1 MQVQLVFPH
10 QLYDQSELRPDGGA
24 IYLIESDL
32 FFLQY
37 QFHQQKILFHRASM
51 KYYAALL
58 AQKRSDCH
66 YIEAKDQN
74 SKIAELVKML
84 RSKGVKKIKLY
95 DPCDYLLD
103 RQLKKATSNAGIELT
118 YLPSPNFLNNQ
129 PDSIELLGNKKT
141 YFQTSFYTEQRKQR
155 KILIEKDGSPVGGQW
170 SFDVENRKKIPKN
183 TAIPPIHFFESN
195 EFIKEATQYVK
206 AKFKNNPGKSEAP
219 FNTSK
224 NGLYYPVT
232 HTDAKKAMDL
242 FIAEKLEQFGIY
254 EDAMVVAEKTLFHSV
269 LSPLINVGLIQPA
282 DFLNALLEAYK
293 KAKAPINSIEGIV
306 RQIIGWREFVQLT
319 YRKIGSQQRTKNF
332 WGFTKKM
339 PSSFYN
345 GTTGIDPIDISI
357 KKLLESGYNHHIERL
372 MVIGNF
378 MLLCEIK
385 PDDVYQWFME
395 MYIDAYDWVMVP
407 NVYGMSQ
414 FADGGMI
421 TTKPY
426 ICGSNYLMK
435 MGDFPKGEWQATWDG
450 LFWRFLSKQ
459 RVVFSKNPRWAMLLS
474 TWDKMPE
481 EKRAHHLNNAEKFL
495 KALK

>member
-10 QLYDQSELRPDGGA
+10 QLYDQSKIGIGGGDFY
-24 IYLIESDL
+24 IIESDL

-37 QFHQQKILFHRASM
+37 QFHKQKLLFHRASM
-51 KYYAALL
+51 KFYAQQLT
-58 AQKRSDCH
+58 QKKYKCH
-66 YIEAKDQN
+66 YINAKDPN
-74 SKIAELVKML
+74 ARIAALVNTLK
-84 RSKGVKKIKLY
+84 SKGVQKIKLY

-103 RQLKKATSNAGIELT
+103 QQLKKTSKQHGIELT
-118 YLPSPNFLNNQ
+118 YMPSPNFLNNL
-129 PDSIELLGNKKT
+129 PASTELLGNKKT

-155 KILIEKDGSPVGGQW
+155 KILIESDGSPVGGQW
-170 SFDVENRKKIPKN
+170 SFDAENRKKIPKN
-183 TAIPPIHFFESN
+183 TAIPSIHFFESN
-195 EFIKEATQYVK
+195 EYIEEAKQYVK
-206 AKFKNNPGKSEAP
+206 ANFKNNPGKLDAP
-219 FNTSK
+219 FNAAK
-224 NGLYYPVT
+224 KDVYYPVT
-232 HTDAKKAMDL
+232 HVEARKAMNA
-242 FIAEKLEQFGIY
+242 FIAEKLEHFGIY

-269 LSPLINVGLIQPA
+269 LSPLINAGLIQP
-282 DFLNALLEAYK
+282 DEFLTALLEAYQK
-293 KAKAPINSIEGIV
+293 SKAPINSIEGIV

-332 WGFTKKM
+332 WDFTKKM
-339 PSSFYN
+339 PQSFYN

-372 MVIGNF
+372 MVLGNF
-378 MLLCEIK
+378 MLLCEIE
-385 PDDVYQWFME
+385 PDAVYQWFME

-435 MGDFPKGEWQATWDG
+435 MGDFPKGAWQAIWDG

-481 EKRAHHLNNAEKFL
+481 EKRANHLNNAEQFL

>member
-1 MQVQLVFPH
+1 
-10 QLYDQSELRPDGGA
+10 
-24 IYLIESDL
+24 
-32 FFLQY
+32 
-37 QFHQQKILFHRASM
+37 
-51 KYYAALL
+51 
-58 AQKRSDCH
+58 
-66 YIEAKDQN
+66 
-74 SKIAELVKML
+74 
-84 RSKGVKKIKLY
+84 
-95 DPCDYLLD
+95 
-103 RQLKKATSNAGIELT
+103 
-118 YLPSPNFLNNQ
+118 
-129 PDSIELLGNKKT
+129 
-141 YFQTSFYTEQRKQR
+141 
-155 KILIEKDGSPVGGQW
+155 
-170 SFDVENRKKIPKN
+170 
-183 TAIPPIHFFESN
+183 
-195 EFIKEATQYVK
+195 
-206 AKFKNNPGKSEAP
+206 
-219 FNTSK
+219 
-224 NGLYYPVT
+224 
-232 HTDAKKAMDL
+232 
-242 FIAEKLEQFGIY
+242 
-254 EDAMVVAEKTLFHSV
+254 MVVAEKTLFHSV

-282 DFLNALLEAYK
+282 EFLQALLHAYQ

-306 RQIIGWREFVQLT
+306 RQIIGWREFVQIT

-339 PSSFYN
+339 PQSFYN

-372 MVIGNF
+372 MVLGNF
-378 MLLCEIK
+378 MLLCEIE
-385 PDDVYQWFME
+385 PDAVYQWFME

-435 MGDFPKGEWQATWDG
+435 MGDFPKGEWQVIWDG

-481 EKRAHHLNNAEKFL
+481 EKRANHLKNAEQFL

>member
-10 QLYDQSELRPDGGA
+10 QLFDASALFVEEGA
-24 IYLIESDL
+24 FYIIESDL

-37 QFHQQKILFHRASM
+37 QFHQQKLLFHRASM
-51 KYYAALL
+51 KYYADLIS
-58 AQKRSDCH
+58 QKGGNCH
-66 YIEAKDQN
+66 YIDAHDPHGQ
-74 SKIAELVKML
+74 IPFLVEWL
-84 RSKGVKKIKLY
+84 ASRGVKKIKMY
-95 DPCDYLLD
+95 DPCDHWLD
-103 RQLKKATSNAGIELT
+103 KQLKNACTKGSIELM

-129 PDSIELLGNKKT
+129 SNSVALLGNKKT

-155 KILIEKDGSPVGGQW
+155 KILLEADGNPVGGQW
-170 SFDVENRKKIPKN
+170 SYDVENRKKIPKN
-183 TAIPPIHFFESN
+183 TTIPELHFFEKN
-195 EFIKEATQYVK
+195 ELIDEATDYVK
-206 AKFKNNPGKSEAP
+206 IKFKNNPGNSEAP
-219 FNTSK
+219 FNTGNK
-224 NGLYYPVT
+224 ALYYPVT
-232 HTDAKKAMDL
+232 HADAKKAMDL
-242 FIAEKLEQFGIY
+242 FIAEKIELFGIY
-254 EDAMVVAEKTLFHSV
+254 EDAMLVSEKTLFHSV
-269 LSPLINVGLIQPA
+269 LSPLINVGLIQPT
-282 DFLNALLEAYK
+282 DFINALLNAYK
-293 KAKAPINSIEGIV
+293 KAGAPINSIEGIV

-339 PSSFYN
+339 PSAFYT
-345 GTTGIDPIDISI
+345 GTTGISPIDSSI
-357 KKLLESGYNHHIERL
+357 KKLLESSYNHHIERL
-372 MVIGNF
+372 MVLGNF
-378 MLLCEIK
+378 MLLCEIR

-459 RVVFSKNPRWAMLLS
+459 RAVFTKNPRWAMLLS

-481 EKRAHHLNNAEKFL
+481 EKRATHLNNAEQFL
-495 KALK
+495 KELK

>member
-10 QLYDQSELRPDGGA
+10 QLYNQTELVAKGA
-24 IYLIESDL
+24 DFYLIESDL
-32 FFLQY
+32 FFLQFP
-37 QFHQQKILFHRASM
+37 FHQQKIIFHRASM
-51 KYYAALL
+51 KYYASML
-58 AQKRSDCH
+58 AEKGCTCH
-66 YIEAKDQN
+66 YIDANDATSAIPKLIEQLSND
-74 SKIAELVKML
+74 
-84 RSKGVKKIKLY
+84 GVQQVRLY
-95 DPCDYLLD
+95 DPCDYWLD
-103 RQLKKATSNAGIELT
+103 KQLKTACTKMGIELI

-129 PDSIELLGNKKT
+129 PESVQLLGNKKT

-155 KILIEKDGSPVGGQW
+155 KILVEQDGSPIGGQW
-170 SFDVENRKKIPKN
+170 SYDVENRKKIPKN
-183 TAIPPIHFFESN
+183 TAIPSIHFFEAN
-195 EFIKEATQYVK
+195 EYIVEATAY
-206 AKFKNNPGKSEAP
+206 AKKHFKNNPGKTDAP
-219 FNTSK
+219 FTSGTK
-224 NGLYYPVT
+224 GLYYPVT
-232 HTDAKKAMDL
+232 HADAAKAMKL
-242 FIAEKLEQFGIY
+242 FIAEKLDHFGIY
-254 EDAMVVAEKTLFHSV
+254 EDAMLVAEKTLFHSV
-269 LSPLINVGLIQPA
+269 LSPLINVGLIQPNQ
-282 DFLNALLEAYK
+282 LLHALLEAYQ

-339 PSSFYN
+339 PASFYT
-345 GTTGIDPIDISI
+345 GTTGILPVDTSI

-372 MVIGNF
+372 MVLGNF
-378 MLLCEIK
+378 MLLCEIH
-385 PDDVYQWFME
+385 PDQVYQWFME

-435 MGDFPKGEWQATWDG
+435 MGDFPKGEWQAIWDG

-481 EKRAHHLNNAEKFL
+481 EKRASHLNNAENFL
-495 KALK
+495 KNLK

>member
-1 MQVQLVFPH
+1 MQAQLVFPH
-10 QLYDQSELRPDGGA
+10 QLFDQTAFNAQAGT

-51 KYYAALL
+51 KYYSKLL
-58 AQKRSDCH
+58 SERGASCV
-66 YIEAKDQN
+66 YIEAHDPCA
-74 SKIAELVKML
+74 KIDALLKML
-84 RSKGVKKIKLY
+84 AKKGVQKIVVY
-95 DPCDYLLD
+95 DPSDYWIRL
-103 RQLKKATSNAGIELT
+103 QLNKAGQAYKIELH

-129 PDSIELLGNKKT
+129 PKDTDLLGTKKT
-141 YFQTSFYTEQRKQR
+141 FYQTGFYTDQRKQR
-155 KILIEKDGSPVGGQW
+155 KILLEKDGSPIGGQW

-183 TAIPPIHFFESN
+183 TPIPAIHFFKSN
-195 EFIKEATQYVK
+195 EFIEEATNYVRDR
-206 AKFKNNPGKSEAP
+206 FKNNPGHSTAP
-219 FNTSK
+219 FNAGGTEV
-224 NGLYYPVT
+224 YYPVT
-232 HTDAKKAMDL
+232 HAEAKKAMHL
-242 FIAEKLEQFGIY
+242 FIAEKIALFGLY
-254 EDAMVVAEKTLFHSV
+254 EDAMLVSEKTLFHSV
-269 LSPLINVGLIQPA
+269 LSPMINVGLIQPA
-282 DFLNALLEAYK
+282 EFLEALLKAYDS
-293 KAKAPINSIEGIV
+293 AKAPINSIEGII

-319 YRKIGSQQRTKNF
+319 YRKIGSKQRTKNY

-339 PSSFYN
+339 PKSFYD
-345 GTTGIDPIDISI
+345 GSTGIAPIDSTIQ
-357 KKLLESGYNHHIERL
+357 KLLDSGYNHHIERL
-372 MVIGNF
+372 MVLGNF
-378 MLLCEIK
+378 MLLCEIC

-435 MGDFPKGEWQATWDG
+435 MGDFPKGDWQAIWDG

-481 EKRAHHLNNAEKFL
+481 EKRATHLNNAAQFL
-495 KALK
+495 KDLK

>member
-10 QLYDQSELRPDGGA
+10 QLYEQSEIGIGGGDFY
-24 IYLIESDL
+24 IIESDL

-37 QFHQQKILFHRASM
+37 QFHQQKLLFHRASM
-51 KYYAALL
+51 KYYTQLL
-58 AQKRSDCH
+58 TQKGYHCH
-66 YIEAKDQN
+66 YINAKDPN
-74 SKIAELVKML
+74 ATIATLVSALK
-84 RSKGVKKIKLY
+84 SKGVQKIKLY

-103 RQLKKATSNAGIELT
+103 QQIKKAGKQYSIEIVYT
-118 YLPSPNFLNNQ
+118 PSPNFLNNQ
-129 PDSIELLGNKKT
+129 PESEVLLGNKKT
-141 YFQTSFYTEQRKQR
+141 FFQTSFYTEQRKQR
-155 KILIEKDGSPVGGQW
+155 NILIEPDGSPIGGQW
-170 SFDVENRKKIPKN
+170 SFDAENRKKIPKN
-183 TAIPPIHFFESN
+183 TRIPGIHFFDTN
-195 EFIKEATQYVK
+195 EYIEEAKQYVK
-206 AKFKNNPGKSEAP
+206 VNFKNNPGQSDAP
-219 FNTSK
+219 FNTGK
-224 NGLYYPVT
+224 KDVYYPVT
-232 HTDAKKAMDL
+232 HADAKNAMNL
-242 FIAEKLEQFGIY
+242 FIAEKLDQFGIY

-282 DFLNALLEAYK
+282 DFLNALLEAYQK
-293 KAKAPINSIEGIV
+293 GNAPINSIEGII

-339 PSSFYN
+339 PPSFYD
-345 GTTGIDPIDISI
+345 GTTGIAPIDISI

-372 MVIGNF
+372 MVLGNF
-378 MLLCEIK
+378 MLLCEIA
-385 PDDVYQWFME
+385 PDAVYQWFME

-435 MGDFPKGEWQATWDG
+435 MGDFPKGEWQAIWDG

-459 RVVFSKNPRWAMLLS
+459 RVVFAKNPRWAMLLS

-481 EKRAHHLNNAEKFL
+481 EKRANHLKNAEQFL

>member
-1 MQVQLVFPH
+1 MQVQLIFPH
-10 QLYDQSELRPDGGA
+10 QLYDQSAMNAEGGA

-37 QFHQQKILFHRASM
+37 QFHQQKIMFHRASM
-51 KYYAALL
+51 KYYADQLI
-58 AQKRSDCH
+58 QKGCDLH
-66 YIEAKDQN
+66 YIEAHDPYAQ
-74 SKIAELVKML
+74 IAVLVKKL
-84 RSKGVKKIKLY
+84 ASKGVKSIKVY
-95 DPCDYLLD
+95 DPCDNWID
-103 RQLKKATSNAGIELT
+103 KQLKKATEASKIELT
-118 YLPSPNFLNNQ
+118 YLPSPNFLNNLPESVQ
-129 PDSIELLGNKKT
+129 LLGNKKT

-155 KILIEKDGSPVGGQW
+155 SILVEQDGSPIGGQW

-183 TAIPPIHFFESN
+183 TTIPSIHFFESN
-195 EFIKEATQYVK
+195 AYIDEARNYTKKQFNK
-206 AKFKNNPGKSEAP
+206 NPGKSDAP
-219 FNTSK
+219 FIAADK
-224 NGLYYPVT
+224 ALYYPVT
-232 HTDAKKAMDL
+232 HQDAKKAMTL
-242 FIAEKLEQFGIY
+242 FISEKLDQFGIY

-282 DFLNALLEAYK
+282 EFLHALLQAYQK
-293 KAKAPINSIEGIV
+293 SKAPINSVEGIV

-319 YRKIGSQQRTKNF
+319 YRKIGTAQRTKNF
-332 WGFTKKM
+332 WDFNKKM
-339 PSSFYN
+339 PAAFYN
-345 GTTGIDPIDISI
+345 GTTGIVPVDTSI

-372 MVIGNF
+372 MILGNF
-378 MLLCEIK
+378 MLLCEIC
-385 PDDVYQWFME
+385 PDDVFKWFME

-435 MGDFPKGEWQATWDG
+435 MGDFPKGEWQAVWDG

-481 EKRAHHLNNAEKFL
+481 EKRATHLNNAEQFL
-495 KALK
+495 KNLK

>member
-10 QLYDQSELRPDGGA
+10 QLYDQSEIGIGGGDFY
-24 IYLIESDL
+24 IIESDI

-37 QFHQQKILFHRASM
+37 QFHQQKLLFHRASM
-51 KYYAALL
+51 KYYAKELT
-58 AQKRSDCH
+58 QKKYHCH
-66 YIEAKDQN
+66 YIDAKDPN
-74 SKIAELVKML
+74 ASITTLVNTLK
-84 RSKGVKKIKLY
+84 SKGVQKIKLY

-103 RQLKKATSNAGIELT
+103 QQLKKASKQYGIELI
-118 YLPSPNFLNNQ
+118 YMPSPNFLNNKQ
-129 PDSIELLGNKKT
+129 NSVELLGNKKT

-155 KILIEKDGSPVGGQW
+155 KILLESDGSPVGGQW
-170 SFDVENRKKIPKN
+170 SFDAENRKKIPKN
-183 TAIPPIHFFESN
+183 TPIPTIHFFESN
-195 EFIKEATQYVK
+195 EYIEEAKQYVK
-206 AKFKNNPGKSEAP
+206 ANFKNNPGKSDAP
-219 FNTSK
+219 FNA
-224 NGLYYPVT
+224 GHQDVYYPVT
-232 HTDAKKAMDL
+232 HADAKKAMDQ
-242 FIAEKLEQFGIY
+242 FIAEKLDQFGIY

-282 DFLNALLEAYK
+282 DFLNALLQAYQK
-293 KAKAPINSIEGIV
+293 GKAPINSIEGII

-319 YRKIGSQQRTKNF
+319 YRKIGGQQRTKNF

-339 PSSFYN
+339 PQSFYD
-345 GTTGIDPIDISI
+345 GTTGIVPIDTSI

-378 MLLCEIK
+378 MLLCEIA
-385 PDDVYQWFME
+385 PDAVYQWFME

-435 MGDFPKGEWQATWDG
+435 MGDFPKGEWQAIWDG

-459 RVVFSKNPRWAMLLS
+459 RVVFAKNPRWAMLLS

-481 EKRAHHLNNAEKFL
+481 EKRSTHLSNAEQFL
-495 KALK
+495 LDLK

>member
-10 QLYDQSELRPDGGA
+10 QLYGQSELGLGGGDFY
-24 IYLIESDL
+24 IIESDL

-37 QFHQQKILFHRASM
+37 HFHQQKLLFHRASM
-51 KYYAALL
+51 KYYASFLT
-58 AQKRSDCH
+58 QKGYACH
-66 YIEAKDQN
+66 YVDAKDA
-74 SKIAELVKML
+74 KAHVAALVQFL
-84 RSKGVKKIKLY
+84 ADKGVRTISLY

-103 RQLKKATSNAGIELT
+103 KQLKQSTKANGIELV
-118 YLPSPNFLNNQ
+118 YLASPNFLNNAAESVQ
-129 PDSIELLGNKKT
+129 LLGNKKT

-155 KILIEKDGSPVGGQW
+155 KILIEEDGSPVGGQW
-170 SFDVENRKKIPKN
+170 SFDVDNRKKIPKN
-183 TAIPPIHFFESN
+183 TSIPAIHFFESN
-195 EFIKEATQYVK
+195 AFIEEARAYVNTH
-206 AKFKNNPGKSEAP
+206 FKNNPGLSEAP
-219 FNTSK
+219 FKTEGK
-224 NGLYYPVT
+224 DMFYPVT
-232 HTDAKKAMDL
+232 HADATKAMQL
-242 FIAEKLEQFGIY
+242 FIAEKLELFGIY

-269 LSPLINVGLIQPA
+269 LSPLINAGLIQPA
-282 DFLNALLEAYK
+282 EFLEALLLTYQQ
-293 KAKAPINSIEGIV
+293 AKAPINSIEGIV

-339 PSSFYN
+339 PQSFYD
-345 GTTGIDPIDISI
+345 GTTGIAPIDISI

-372 MVIGNF
+372 MVLGNF
-378 MLLCEIK
+378 MLLCEIA

-435 MGDFPKGEWQATWDG
+435 MGDFPKGEWQAVWDG

-481 EKRAHHLNNAEKFL
+481 EKRANHLKNAEQFL
-495 KALK
+495 LDLK

>member
-10 QLYDQSELRPDGGA
+10 QLFDKSALNANEGE

-37 QFHQQKILFHRASM
+37 QFHQQKIMFHRATM
-51 KYYAALL
+51 KYYADLL
-58 AQKRSDCH
+58 AQKGCICH
-66 YIEAKDQN
+66 YINANDPSAKIDVL
-74 SKIAELVKML
+74 IVML
-84 RSKGVKKIKLY
+84 AKKGVEKIQLY
-95 DPCDYLLD
+95 DPCDNWV
-103 RQLKKATSNAGIELT
+103 RKQLKNAATKNKIELHL
-118 YLPSPNFLNNQ
+118 LPSPNFLNNLPESTQ
-129 PDSIELLGNKKT
+129 LLGNKKT

-155 KILIEKDGSPVGGQW
+155 KILIEQDGSPVGGQW

-183 TAIPPIHFFESN
+183 TSIPAVHFFETN
-195 EFIKEATQYVK
+195 QYIDEASAYTK
-206 AKFKNNPGKSEAP
+206 AHFNNNPGKPDAP
-219 FNTSK
+219 FNAGKK
-224 NGLYYPVT
+224 NLYYPVT
-232 HTDAKKAMDL
+232 HADAKKAMEL
-242 FIAEKLEQFGIY
+242 FIEEKLTNFGVY
-254 EDAMVVAEKTLFHSV
+254 EDAMLVAEKTLFHSV
-269 LSPLINVGLIQPA
+269 LSPLINVGLIQPIE
-282 DFLNALLEAYK
+282 FLNALLKAYQA
-293 KAKAPINSIEGIV
+293 AKAPINSIEGII

-332 WGFTKKM
+332 WGFSKNM
-339 PSSFYN
+339 PASFYT
-345 GTTGIDPIDISI
+345 GTTGIAPIDISI

-372 MVIGNF
+372 MVLGNF
-378 MLLCEIK
+378 MLLCEIH
-385 PDDVYQWFME
+385 PDEVYQWFME

-435 MGDFPKGEWQATWDG
+435 MGDFPKGEWQVIWDG

-481 EKRAHHLNNAEKFL
+481 EKRTTHLKNAEEFL
-495 KALK
+495 KNLK

>member
-10 QLYDQSELRPDGGA
+10 QLFDQSELGPDGGA

-37 QFHQQKILFHRASM
+37 QFHQQKILFHRATM
-51 KYYAALL
+51 KYYAAQL
-58 AQKRSDCH
+58 AKKGYDCH
-66 YIEAKDQN
+66 YIEAKEPC
-74 SKIAELVKML
+74 SKVSKLVQALK
-84 RSKGVKKIKLY
+84 SKGVEKIKLY

-103 RQLKKATSNAGIELT
+103 RQLKKATKDIGIELT

-129 PDSIELLGNKKT
+129 TESIELLGNKKT

-183 TAIPPIHFFESN
+183 TAIPTIHFFESN
-195 EFIKEATQYVK
+195 EFIEEATVYVK
-206 AKFKNNPGKSEAP
+206 ANFKNNQGKSEAP
-219 FNTSK
+219 FTGANK
-224 NGLYYPVT
+224 GLYYPVT
-232 HTDAKKAMDL
+232 HADAKNAMDL

-282 DFLNALLEAYK
+282 EFLQALLHAYQ

-339 PSSFYN
+339 PQSFYN

-372 MVIGNF
+372 MVLGNF
-378 MLLCEIK
+378 MLLCEIA

-435 MGDFPKGEWQATWDG
+435 MGDFPKGAWQATWDG

-459 RVVFSKNPRWAMLLS
+459 RIVFSKNPRWAMLLS

-481 EKRAHHLNNAEKFL
+481 EKRANHLNNAEKFL

>member
-10 QLYDQSELRPDGGA
+10 QLYDQSELGTSGGDFY
-24 IYLIESDL
+24 IIESDL

-51 KYYAALL
+51 KYYTQQLT
-58 AQKRSDCH
+58 KKGFNCH
-66 YIEAKDQN
+66 YIDAKDKRSN
-74 SKIAELVKML
+74 ISNLIKGLSKSGIT
-84 RSKGVKKIKLY
+84 KIKLFN
-95 DPCDYLLD
+95 PCDYLLD
-103 RQLKKATSNAGIELT
+103 KQLKNACAKNEIELV
-118 YLPSPNFLNNQ
+118 YLPSPNFLNNLPEDVQ
-129 PDSIELLGNKKT
+129 LLGNKKT

-155 KILIEKDGSPVGGQW
+155 NILIEQDGSPVGGQW

-183 TAIPPIHFFESN
+183 TPIPTIHFFETN
-195 EFIKEATQYVK
+195 EFIQEAENYVK
-206 AKFKNNPGKSEAP
+206 ANFKNNPGKYDAP
-219 FNTSK
+219 FNANNK
-224 NGLYYPVT
+224 ALYYPVT
-232 HTDAKKAMDL
+232 HADAKIAMEQ
-242 FIAEKLEQFGIY
+242 FIAEKLDQFGIY
-254 EDAMVVAEKTLFHSV
+254 EDAMMVAEKTLFHSV
-269 LSPLINVGLIQPA
+269 LSPLMNVGLIQPQT
-282 DFLNALLEAYK
+282 FLASLLKAHQE
-293 KAKAPINSIEGIV
+293 AKAPINSIEGIV

-339 PSSFYN
+339 PASLYD
-345 GTTGIDPIDISI
+345 GTTGIAPIDISI

-372 MVIGNF
+372 MVLGNF
-378 MLLCEIK
+378 MLLCEIR

-459 RVVFSKNPRWAMLLS
+459 RVVFSRNPRWAMLLS

-481 EKRAHHLNNAEKFL
+481 EKRANHLNNAEKFL
-495 KALK
+495 QNLK

>member
-1 MQVQLVFPH
+1 MQVQLVFPN
-10 QLYDQSELRPDGGA
+10 QLFDQSELGPEGGA

-51 KYYAALL
+51 KYYAQQL
-58 AQKRSDCH
+58 AQKGSDCH

-74 SKIAELVKML
+74 SKINELVKML
-84 RSKGVKKIKLY
+84 KSKGVQKIKLY

-103 RQLKKATSNAGIELT
+103 QQLKKATKASEIELT
-118 YLPSPNFLNNQ
+118 YLPSPNFFNNQ
-129 PDSIELLGNKKT
+129 TESIELLGNKKT

-155 KILIEKDGSPVGGQW
+155 NILIEKDGSPVGGQW

-183 TAIPPIHFFESN
+183 TNIPAIHFFESN
-195 EFIKEATQYVK
+195 EFIEEATVYVK
-206 AKFKNNPGKSEAP
+206 ANFKNNPGKSQAP
-219 FNTSK
+219 FNAANK
-224 NGLYYPVT
+224 ALYYPVT
-232 HTDAKKAMDL
+232 HADAKKAMNT
-242 FIAEKLEQFGIY
+242 FIAEKLEYFGIY

-269 LSPLINVGLIQPA
+269 LSPLINVGLIQPTE
-282 DFLNALLEAYK
+282 FLQALLHAYQ

-372 MVIGNF
+372 MVLGNF
-378 MLLCEIK
+378 MLLCEIA
-385 PDDVYQWFME
+385 PDEVYQWFME

-435 MGDFPKGEWQATWDG
+435 MGDFP
-450 LFWRFLSKQ
+450 
-459 RVVFSKNPRWAMLLS
+459 
-474 TWDKMPE
+474 
-481 EKRAHHLNNAEKFL
+481 
-495 KALK
+495 